1 MLNSVLFSLLLF
13 SSAALGQTQY
23 GTTPKSAAPARA
35 GHGCP
40 WLTEGSAARALG
52 GQVSVT
58 VKVSDMGEGLCSFAR
73 QPGSA
78 DSLEILVSKAAL
90 PACPAEST
98 SLKGIGN
105 EAATCRSHSSRAE
118 AVEMISSR
126 VRDLHFTVTMTTHAQ
141 KTAAKPADSQPADP
155 QNDALE
161 QIAEQV
167 AGNLY

>member
-1 MLNSVLFSLLLF
+1 MRHRALLLLLL
-13 SSAALGQTQY
+13 STSAMAQTQY
-23 GTTPKSAAPARA
+23 GTAPKPGSMAHAST
-35 GHGCP
+35 GCP
-40 WLTEGSAARALG
+40 WLTEGSAAQALG
-52 GQVSVT
+52 GEVSVT
-58 VKVSDMGEGLCSFAR
+58 VKVSDMGEGLCNFSRR
-73 QPGSA
+73 QVST

-90 PACPAEST
+90 PTCPPDST

-105 EAATCRSHSSRAE
+105 GALSCRPHGSRAE

-126 VRDLHFTVTMTTHAQ
+126 VRDFHFTVTLTTRGQ
-141 KTAAKPADSQPADP
+141 KTPAKPDEPQATDP